1 VGANAPSD
9 PVVVKI
15 GGRALEGNAGTTEL
29 AAGLRALPA
38 PAVVVHGGGA
48 EVSDWSR
55 RLGLVPHFVAGRRVT
70 DPETLEIAV
79 AVLAG
84 LANKRLVAGLRAAG
98 VDAVGLAA
106 LDGGVVDAAR
116 HADAALGAVGSIERV
131 DPALLETMLAQGR
144 VPVLASIGHAGG
156 ALLNLNADDLAAAVA
171 RALHARALLLLSDV
185 PGVMLDGAL
194 ASELTAEAA
203 RAALAGDQVQGGMRP
218 KLEAAGAALAAGVR
232 RVHVAAWQ
240 GPATLRALLEGATI
254 GTALV
259 AEAVA
264 R

>member
-1 VGANAPSD
+1 M
-9 PVVVKI
+9 
-15 GGRALEGNAGTTEL
+15 
-29 AAGLRALPA
+29 
-38 PAVVVHGGGA
+38 
-48 EVSDWSR
+48 
-55 RLGLVPHFVAGRRVT
+55 
-70 DPETLEIAV
+70 
-79 AVLAG
+79 LAG

-194 ASELTAEAA
+194 ASELTAEARA
-203 RAALAGDQVQGGMRP
+203 RRSPATRCRAACGPSSRRRARRSQ
-218 KLEAAGAALAAGVR
+218 AGVR